1 MISNSGITIGIF
13 RSSDRLKL
21 CDLWKKKEGNLCQKM
36 IVNIREGRHCVIN
49 GISAP
54 SGDSFLGLDI
64 NDDCDENNI
73 SVSEINLRVMMTF
86 PSFIRPQNFAQIFQ
100 LIPVL

>member
-1 MISNSGITIGIF
+1 ME
-13 RSSDRLKL
+13 
-21 CDLWKKKEGNLCQKM
+21 KKEGNLCQKM

-64 NDDCDENNI
+64 NDDCNENPNE
-73 SVSEINLRVMMTF
+73 VH
-86 PSFIRPQNFAQIFQ
+86 QCKKWG
-100 LIPVL
+100 